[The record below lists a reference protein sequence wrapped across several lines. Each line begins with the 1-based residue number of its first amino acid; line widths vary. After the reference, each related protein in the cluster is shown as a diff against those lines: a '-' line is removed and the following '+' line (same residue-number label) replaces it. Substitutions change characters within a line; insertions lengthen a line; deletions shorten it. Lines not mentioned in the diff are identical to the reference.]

1 MGSDSDHPAFTT
13 PLPDGGGVFL
23 LGDSTGRLAAAGGEV
38 RRQLGRHVMKNN
50 RIIIFDTTLRDGEQ
64 CPGASMNLR
73 EKLEVARQLARLKVD
88 VIEGGFPVI
97 SDGDFHAVQT
107 IAKEIKGPIIA
118 GLARCVPKD
127 IDAAGAA
134 VKPAGKRGRIH
145 VFLATSK
152 IHREFKLGKA
162 RDEIIRLAVEGVAR
176 AKSLVEDVEFSPED
190 GSRTE
195 PDFLIEVCKAVVAAG
210 ATTVNIPDTVGWAVP
225 EQYGALIAQLHA
237 SVREF
242 QTGKAIISVHCHN
255 DLGLAVAN
263 SLAAVR
269 AGARQVECTVNGI
282 GERAGNAALEEIVM
296 ALKTRAEF
304 FGGYQLGVNTREIVK
319 SSRLVS
325 RMSGLVV
332 QRSKAI
338 VGENAFAH
346 SSGIHQDGILKKRET
361 YEIMD
366 PQEVGWGVTELPLT
380 KHSGRAAVAV
390 RLRHLGFKMTDADVA
405 AIFARFK
412 EIGDKKKFVYDD
424 DLVSLVEGHITE
436 VPETWSLDYLS
447 VTSGS
452 QTVPTATVRMKK
464 PGAKAG
470 ESEVLQ
476 DASIGDGPVD
486 AVLKAMDRLTRTPG
500 KLMDYSLRAVSQGKD
515 ALGEVTVKVDF
526 NDGNL
531 VVGKGASTDIIEASA
546 RAYLNA
552 INRHLTAQ
560 QEGRRALPQP

>member
-1 MGSDSDHPAFTT
+1 
-13 PLPDGGGVFL
+13 
-23 LGDSTGRLAAAGGEV
+23 
-38 RRQLGRHVMKNN
+38 MKNN

-88 VIEGGFPVI
+88 VIEAGFPVI
-97 SDGDFHAVQT
+97 SDGDFASVQS

-127 IDAAGAA
+127 IDAAGEAI
-134 VKPAGKRGRIH
+134 KPAGKRGRIH

-162 RDEIIRLAVEGVAR
+162 RDEIIRLAVEGVKR
-176 AKSLVEDVEFSPED
+176 AKSYVDNVEFSPED

-195 PDFLIEVCKAVVAAG
+195 PDFLVQVCKAAIAAG
-210 ATTVNIPDTVGWAVP
+210 ANTINVPDTVGWAIP
-225 EQYGALIAQLHA
+225 QEYEALIARLYEE
-237 SVREF
+237 VPEF
-242 QTGKAIISVHCHN
+242 QSDKAVISVHCHN

-269 AGARQVECTVNGI
+269 AGARQIECTVNGI

-296 ALKTRAEF
+296 ALKTRSDF
-304 FGGYQLGVNTREIVK
+304 YGGLQCGVNTREIVK

-325 RMSGLVV
+325 RMSGLIV

-346 SSGIHQDGILKKRET
+346 ASGIHQDGILKKRET

-366 PQEVGWGVTELPLT
+366 PQEVGWGKTDLPLT
-380 KHSGRAAVAV
+380 KHSGRAAVAA
-390 RLRHLGFKMTDADVA
+390 RLKHLGFKMTETDVQ

-424 DLVSLVEGHITE
+424 DLTALVEGHITE
-436 VPETWSLDYLS
+436 MPETWSLDYLN
-447 VTSGS
+447 VTSGT
-452 QTVPTATVRMKK
+452 QTVPTATVRLKK
-464 PGAKAG
+464 SANKKASA
-470 ESEVLQ
+470 EILQ
-476 DASIGDGPVD
+476 DAGIGDGPVD
-486 AVLKAMDRLTRTPG
+486 AALKAIDRLTRTRG
-500 KLMDYSLRAVSQGKD
+500 RLMDYSLRAVSQGKD
-515 ALGEVTVKVDF
+515 ALGEVTLKVDF
-526 NDGNL
+526 GNGGL
-531 VVGKGASTDIIEASA
+531 ITGKGASTDVIEASA

-552 INRHLTAQ
+552 VNRFLCDNPNPPDN
-560 QEGRRALPQP
+560 EPQP

>member
-1 MGSDSDHPAFTT
+1 
-13 PLPDGGGVFL
+13 
-23 LGDSTGRLAAAGGEV
+23 
-38 RRQLGRHVMKNN
+38 MKNKSSN
-50 RIIIFDTTLRDGEQ
+50 RIVIFDTTLRDGEQ

-73 EKLEVARQLARLKVD
+73 EKLEIARQLARLKVD
-88 VIEGGFPVI
+88 VIEAGFPVI
-97 SDGDFHAVQT
+97 SDGDFESVHT

-152 IHREFKLGKA
+152 IHREHKLHKA
-162 RDEIIRLAVEGVAR
+162 QDEILRLAVEGVKR
-176 AKSLVEDVEFSPED
+176 AKGFVQDVEFSPED
-190 GSRTE
+190 ASRTE
-195 PDFLIEVCKAVVAAG
+195 PDFLVAICKAVVKAG

-225 EQYGALIAQLHA
+225 DQFGALIGHLYA
-237 SVREF
+237 SVPEF
-242 QTGKAIISVHCHN
+242 QSGKAVISVHCHN

-269 AGARQVECTVNGI
+269 NGARQVECTVNGI
-282 GERAGNAALEEIVM
+282 GERAGNASLEELVM
-296 ALKTRAEF
+296 AMKTRSDF
-304 FGGYQLGVNTREIVK
+304 YKGFNCGVNSREIVK

-366 PQEVGWGVTELPLT
+366 PRDVGWLQTELPLT
-380 KHSGRAAVAV
+380 KHSGRAALRM
-390 RLRHLGFKMTDADVA
+390 RLKHIGFKMSEEEVA

-424 DLVSLVEGHITE
+424 DLTALVEGQITE
-436 VPETWSLDYLS
+436 VPETWSLDYLN
-447 VTSGS
+447 VTSGNH
-452 QTVPTATVRMKK
+452 TVPTATVRLKRAD
-464 PGAKAG
+464 GKAADAQ
-470 ESEVLQ
+470 Q

-486 AVLKAMDRLTRTPG
+486 AALKAMDRITKTRG
-500 KLMDYSLRAVSQGKD
+500 KLMDYQLRAVSEGKD

-526 NDGNL
+526 GGGEL
-531 VVGKGASTDIIEASA
+531 VTGKGASTDIIEASA

-552 INRHLTAQ
+552 VNRHLGNGHGKQAAAQ
-560 QEGRRALPQP
+560 P